1 MGAELHY
8 QSQLL
13 DRSGAVCGGKT
24 SGTFF
29 LIIKVKGVFLSHK
42 VMAYCK
48 VGMRNL
54 SDHQMLLGMNRPSL
68 YEMGIPL

>member
-8 QSQLL
+8 QSHLM

-24 SGTFF
+24 SGIFF
-29 LIIKVKGVFLSHK
+29 LISGVLPSHK

-54 SDHQMLLGMNRPSL
+54 SDHQMLLRMNRPSL
-68 YEMGIPL
+68 YEMVIPL